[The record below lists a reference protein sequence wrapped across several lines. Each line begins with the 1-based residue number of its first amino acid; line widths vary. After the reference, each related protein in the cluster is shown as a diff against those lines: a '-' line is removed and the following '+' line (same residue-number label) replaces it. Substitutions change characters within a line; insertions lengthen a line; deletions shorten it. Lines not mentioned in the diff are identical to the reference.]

1 MGFFMTFWIIVSII
15 CILISILFYLSI
27 TQDTPNLV
35 PNSDLEVYKDQL
47 VNVERD
53 LARGIITE
61 DEAERIRAEISRRI
75 LELDKRK
82 QRSLEKET
90 KVTGLIF
97 SIVFL
102 LIFIAG
108 GSFLYQKFGAPGY
121 ENLSQSQRIKNANE
135 LLSKRATQEQLLE
148 LRLVE
153 KSLITPEG
161 NYGELV
167 KKLRQKVSER
177 PNDLEGLK
185 LLTGIEAKIGNTDEA
200 VKAQRQFLQ
209 LLGDKASDLDHFN
222 YADLLINQVEGVV
235 SPEAEKALQAALEIN
250 PENGGAKYYIGLMLA
265 QNDRPDLALR
275 VWKQLLRAGELDA
288 PWIPLIRNDIERLAV
303 LAGDTKFELPPIDST
318 PGPTAEDIEN
328 ASQMNDEERQEMIKG
343 MVSRLSERLSTEG
356 GSPNEWARLINAY
369 GVLGGPSP
377 PSKLAVTLAS
387 SNSSSSFVF
396 FAIVPK
402 RLCRYESDLST
413 SPSLSISLSFRS
425 SKSIAASLS
434 SILSTA
440 SFKYLLND
448 FK

>member
-15 CILISILFYLSI
+15 CILISILFYLTI
-27 TQDTPNLV
+27 TQDTPNLL

-47 VNVERD
+47 INVERD
-53 LARGIITE
+53 LSRGIITE
-61 DEAERIRAEISRRI
+61 DEAERIRAEVSRRI

-97 SIVFL
+97 SIVIL

-121 ENLSQSQRIKNANE
+121 ENLSQSQRLKNANE

-177 PNDLEGLK
+177 PDDLEGLK

-250 PENGGAKYYIGLMLA
+250 PENGGAKYYIC
-265 QNDRPDLALR
+265 
-275 VWKQLLRAGELDA
+275 LL
-288 PWIPLIRNDIERLAV
+288 
-303 LAGDTKFELPPIDST
+303 
-318 PGPTAEDIEN
+318 
-328 ASQMNDEERQEMIKG
+328 
-343 MVSRLSERLSTEG
+343 
-356 GSPNEWARLINAY
+356 Y
-369 GVLGGPSP
+369 
-377 PSKLAVTLAS
+377 
-387 SNSSSSFVF
+387 
-396 FAIVPK
+396 
-402 RLCRYESDLST
+402 T
-413 SPSLSISLSFRS
+413 SPSPRDPKTSRMPS
-425 SKSIAASLS
+425 SA
-434 SILSTA
+434 
-440 SFKYLLND
+440 
-448 FK
+448 